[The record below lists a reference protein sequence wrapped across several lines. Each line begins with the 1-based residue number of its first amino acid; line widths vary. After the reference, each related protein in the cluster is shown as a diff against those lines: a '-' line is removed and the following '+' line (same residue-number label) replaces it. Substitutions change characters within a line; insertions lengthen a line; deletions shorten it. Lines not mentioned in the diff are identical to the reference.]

1 MSELCDL
8 LKIREALGK
17 SQSEFAELLGVSVRA
32 IQSYEQGWRDTPPLV
47 QKMAVLLML
56 LQHQQTCGKVQPCSK
71 VNGCSAKVQAD
82 CRGAQLG
89 GGHFC
94 WIVTGNKHEGKELKS
109 WDAKA
114 AKCRK
119 CDFLKQWMPA

>member
-17 SQSEFAELLGVSVRA
+17 SQSEFAEVLGVSLRA
-32 IQSYEQGWRDTPPLV
+32 IQSYEQGWRATPPLV

-56 LQHQQTCGKVQPCSK
+56 LQNQKTNKVQPCWK
-71 VNGCSAKVQAD
+71 VKGCASQDVAH
-82 CRGAQLG
+82 CRGAQVG
-89 GGHFC
+89 GGCFC
-94 WIVTGNKHEGKELKS
+94 WMVSGNIHDGKKLKS
-109 WDAKA
+109 WEAKA

-119 CDFLKQWMPA
+119 CDVLKQWMPA